1 MTQPSPEHP
10 GPEKLVVMGR
20 IRAPYGLKG
29 WVNVQP
35 FTQEID
41 GLLGYQIW
49 WVGGDGHWQQHRI
62 SESAVHGSMVVARLD
77 GFSDRDT
84 AAGLRGKDVAVP
96 RDAMPENKD
105 GEYYW
110 RDLLGLE
117 VTTLNTVKL
126 GVVTK
131 ILETGANT
139 VLVVQGEKELL
150 VPFIEGV
157 IANVDLKARKV
168 VVDWEPN

>member
-1 MTQPSPEHP
+1 
-10 GPEKLVVMGR
+10 MGR

-41 GLLGYQIW
+41 GLLRYGQW
-49 WVGGDGHWQQHRI
+49 WIGSAGQWQEHRI
-62 SESAVHGSMVVARLD
+62 AESAVHGSMVVARLE
-77 GFSDRDT
+77 GCGDRDA
-84 AAGLRGKDVAVP
+84 AAGLKGKDVAVP
-96 RDAMPENKD
+96 RDAMPEIQA

-110 RDLLGLE
+110 SDLLGLE
-117 VTTLNTVKL
+117 VTTTASVRL
-126 GVVTK
+126 GLVTK

-139 VLVVQGEKELL
+139 VLVVQGEKEVL

-157 IANVDLKARKV
+157 IAEVDLAAGKV